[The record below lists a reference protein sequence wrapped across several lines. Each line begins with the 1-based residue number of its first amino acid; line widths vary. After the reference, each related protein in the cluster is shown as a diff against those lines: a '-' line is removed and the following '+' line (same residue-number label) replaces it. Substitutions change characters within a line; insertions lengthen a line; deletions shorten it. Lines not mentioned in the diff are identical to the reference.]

1 MNSCVCSTARFRNND
16 GRPVVRAPNVFGDH
30 FWRVSAS
37 QIRVKIP
44 DCGRLGFGLS
54 FEPLETREAF
64 EENPALQGGIPVAYD
79 LIDERRHARVDRPRR
94 VGPWND
100 ELRKLPCHLALT
112 LVEGGLGWW
121 RVQ

>member
-64 EENPALQGGIPVAYD
+64 LRLTYRSATEE
-79 LIDERRHARVDRPRR
+79 LISKFLRR
-94 VGPWND
+94 
-100 ELRKLPCHLALT
+100 
-112 LVEGGLGWW
+112 
-121 RVQ
+121 